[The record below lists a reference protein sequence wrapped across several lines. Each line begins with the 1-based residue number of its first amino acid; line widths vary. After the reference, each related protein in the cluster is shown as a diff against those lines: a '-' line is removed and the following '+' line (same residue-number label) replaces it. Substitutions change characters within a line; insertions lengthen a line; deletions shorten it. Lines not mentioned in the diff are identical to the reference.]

1 MKDIDFKT
9 LKSLNILYVE
19 DVSGIREKM
28 AMNLEDFFNKF
39 IVASDGIDGLK
50 KFKSNEIDILITDIK
65 MPKMSGLEL
74 IEEIRIVSDI
84 PCIITTAFK
93 EVEYLQKA
101 IDLGVDGYIS
111 KPIKTKNILK
121 TISKASIKIIK
132 EKLEIELLEINS
144 NLQKKVDDKIQE
156 LIIKD
161 KLMTS
166 QSRYAM
172 MGEMIDAIAHQIRQ
186 PISIIDMLAFG
197 ISKEALIK
205 KDNLNLEIEYF
216 DEVASKIN
224 IQSEH
229 LNTTI
234 DEFKNFFRED
244 KKEEIFDIDDL
255 INSVLILIE
264 DEFAKN
270 HISIDLKIE
279 DNIKLK
285 GFFNQFKHLIL
296 NLLNNSK
303 DSFIEK
309 NIENINRD
317 IEIKV
322 LQEKENT
329 FIYLRDN
336 AGGIDEQ
343 ILPNIFN
350 LNFTTKEENGTGVG
364 LYLSKMILEKI
375 NGKIKVKNTLLHNKR
390 GVEFKIII

>member
-19 DVSGIREKM
+19 DISGIREKM
-28 AMNLEDFFNKF
+28 ALNLEDFFNKF
-39 IVASDGIDGLK
+39 IVASNGVDGLE

-74 IEEIRIVSDI
+74 IEEIKMVSDV

-111 KPIKTKNILK
+111 KPIKTKNVLK
-121 TISKASIKIIK
+121 IISKASIKIIK
-132 EKLEIELLEINS
+132 EKLELELLDINL
-144 NLQKKVDDKIQE
+144 NLQKKVDNKIQE

-166 QSRYAM
+166 QSRYAL

-205 KDNLNLEIEYF
+205 KENLNLEIEYF
-216 DEVASKIN
+216 DEIASKIN
-224 IQSEH
+224 IQNEH

-255 INSVLILIE
+255 IHSVLILIE

-270 HISIDLKIE
+270 HISINLKIE

-309 NIENINRD
+309 NIENRD
-317 IEIKV
+317 IEIEV
-322 LQEKENT
+322 LKEKENI

-375 NGKIKVKNTLLHNKR
+375 NGKIGVKNNLLNNHK